1 MFTLDP
7 YAARSCA
14 LKVHHTFH
22 PGLVRPEVPLTQARF
37 PGSADFAESVYR
49 RILAGA
55 ASVADLRTLAGRPS
69 EAQEQACLAAMSDGV
84 DVVVG
89 GLLPRDWEGHRAGRT
104 DLLVRDPAGGYA
116 PGMIRHQRVVD
127 VRKDDL
133 PYVWSE
139 LGDLTRRQHG
149 TGWRYRWHWRW
160 ANALQLA
167 HLWRLLEPLGRQAAS
182 GPLGVII
189 GNDEVVADGPRA
201 TWLDLTEP
209 AAPPAPAQVAPGDA
223 AATDQVLPVSA
234 LDRYD
239 HEFAVRVDLAER
251 AAAAAPDDP
260 PLQQPV
266 VSYECGRCSWWSV
279 CREQLDDDDLSL
291 RISKSPLDHH
301 EIAALRAAG
310 VTTVHELARSD
321 LDALLPG
328 YLPQVP
334 HRPGAEDRL
343 RLAQRRSRLL
353 AEGVQ
358 LERTT
363 GGPIAVPSAPLEVD
377 IDVETSRDD
386 RVYLWGFW
394 ISDGDGNG
402 RYQEFSSFTELDDA
416 GERAL
421 ARRAMVWLRD
431 LVADAEALVFH
442 YSDYEVVRLQR
453 LAAPDDELMRWAVGF
468 AAEHFVDLFQ
478 AVRQHFFGAGGL
490 GLKVVATAGAGFHW
504 RDDDPGG
511 LNSMRWF
518 DEAVHAGTEQERDQA
533 RTRVLEYNEDDVK
546 ATWHLR
552 RWLRELA

>member
-14 LKVHHTFH
+14 LKVHHAFH
-22 PGLVRPEVPLTQARF
+22 PGMVRPDVPLAQSRF
-37 PGSADFAESVYR
+37 PGSAEFAASVYA
-49 RILAGA
+49 RILAGH
-55 ASVADLRTLAGRPS
+55 ASVADLRGLAGRPS
-69 EAQEQACLAAMSDGV
+69 EEQEQACLAALAEGT
-84 DVVVG
+84 DVVIG
-89 GLLPRDWEGHRAGRT
+89 GLLPRDWDGHRAGRP
-104 DLLVRDPAGGYA
+104 DLLIRDPAGGYV
-116 PGMIRHQRVVD
+116 PGLVRHQRVVD
-127 VRKDDL
+127 VRRDDL
-133 PYVWSE
+133 PYTWSE
-139 LGDLTRRQHG
+139 LGDLPHRRSG

-160 ANALQLA
+160 ANSLQLA
-167 HLWRLLEPLGRQAAS
+167 HLWRLLGPIGQQSAS
-182 GPLGVII
+182 GPWGVIV
-189 GNDEVVADGPRA
+189 GNDEVAPGGPRA
-201 TWLDLTEP
+201 TWLDLAEP
-209 AAPPAPAQVAPGDA
+209 AAPPAPAQVAPGSA
-223 AATDQVLPVSA
+223 GTDHVPPVSA

-239 HEFAVRVDLAER
+239 HEFALRVDLAER
-251 AAAAAPDDP
+251 AAAADPDDP
-260 PLQQPV
+260 PLLHPV
-266 VSYECGRCSWWSV
+266 VSYECNYCPWWSL
-279 CREQLDDDDLSL
+279 CRDQLDDDDLSL

-301 EIAALRAAG
+301 EISALRAAG
-310 VTTVHELARSD
+310 VTTVGELARSD
-321 LDALLPG
+321 VDALLPG
-328 YLPQVP
+328 YLPRVA

-394 ISDGDGNG
+394 ISDGNGGG

-421 ARRAMVWLRD
+421 ARRAMVWLQE
-431 LVADAEALVFH
+431 LVADSDALVFH

-453 LAAPDDELMRWAVGF
+453 LAAADDDLMQWAVHF
-468 AAEHFVDLFQ
+468 ADTHFVDLFQ

-490 GLKVVATAGAGFHW
+490 GLKVVASAGAGFHW

-518 DEAVHAGTEQERDQA
+518 EEAVHATTEQERARA

-546 ATWHLR
+546 ATWQLR
-552 RWLRELA
+552 RWLRELG